1 MTGASYSRRW
11 GAAAMA
17 AAGACL
23 IVAASA
29 YSGAASPPQ
38 PATELRDASSFAS
51 IRDPDARSQ
60 ALFTEA
66 AKVIMHPRC
75 MNCHPA
81 TRRPTQGDDMR
92 PHEPP
97 MFAGASNKGPAGL
110 ACATC
115 HSDANVATFSSGIRT
130 IPGNPHWSLA
140 PASMAWQGL
149 SMGDICRQVRD
160 PKRNGGRDL
169 EAIHHHMSEDHLVG
183 WAWHPGEGRVPPPGT
198 QQAFGQLIRGWI
210 DTGAKCPA

>member
-1 MTGASYSRRW
+1 MTAAATLRR
-11 GAAAMA
+11 GGVLAFGSAAAMLVAVLTYPGEA
-17 AAGACL
+17 AA
-23 IVAASA
+23 
-29 YSGAASPPQ
+29 P
-38 PATELRDASSFAS
+38 PATDLRDAASFAS
-51 IRDPDARSQ
+51 IRSADARSQ

-81 TRRPTQGDDMR
+81 TRRPTHGDDMH

-97 MFAGASNKGPAGL
+97 MFAGEGNIGPAGL
-110 ACATC
+110 ACSSC
-115 HSDANVATFSSGIRT
+115 HGDANVATYTAGIRS
-130 IPGNPHWSLA
+130 IPGNSHWSLA
-140 PASMAWQGL
+140 PASMAWQSL

-160 PKRNGGRDL
+160 PKRNGSRDL
-169 EAIHHHMSEDHLVG
+169 EAIYHHMAEDHLVG
-183 WAWHPGEGRVPPPGT
+183 WTWHPGDGRVPAPGT